1 MHACRHSGGQAARTD
16 SHLQSP
22 SGHLIRRGVGF
33 AQVMLARKLP
43 PGGSIKLTETP
54 VKVTAPDGYE
64 EPVITVPQSMMSPAK
79 VTNAPQ
85 VGRSHPLR
93 ILTSRLVGSEQVP
106 RATATGETLERS
118 VLGSA
123 PEYDAMMASKR
134 AGLDTSADFEEELS
148 AAEGDSL
155 LEDYRMR
162 QDQAR
167 EAESQ
172 LRLLKDEK
180 VMRHNHAAVGKRKVL
195 IHEQMA
201 KGKETRALAKWEKQS
216 RDWERFKV
224 RMSHKLGKTVD
235 ELVFSRAE
243 EWREML
249 EDFELLTKAEPPE
262 EASNPDQWEMSLR
275 NAWTKYV
282 SVGNSLSGLYLPIA
296 MRSDDDMHNFS
307 RIQRPEGA
315 RMRSAMTQQKM
326 MTGKTFMVSTKTWRD
341 SEFYAKKKQ
350 KFRKNLAKLWPH
362 EPLFEELEVHGHRP
376 GTAGA
381 TASTLNSAR
390 SQRTEPDVAAAEGPI
405 ADPVP
410 ERATDLPAGPDLTF
424 ESRRV
429 MLECTCGK
437 IASGTVSARNSG
449 STALYYTW
457 RKLEKPNVIG
467 KKPDGVQ
474 RLWFAAK
481 GGVVLPGRTVTFD
494 FNFKSDTPGAWT
506 ETWEL
511 TTQPTLPG
519 GAIRVS
525 AKGIALSRVENAV
538 QREALE
544 TKLAASIKMST
555 VSMMLGDLVPE
566 LDLDR
571 GETPAVIKQV
581 TDPEGMAQQAAL
593 KLSPG
598 ETDVTEELFNSQNR
612 RLHLFFSPDLFPSFQ
627 ALAQQVFGLLN
638 FPQADREW
646 DLSVD
651 SLWKLIKGI
660 SDERAQQKCLD
671 TLAALVKIATI
682 PPTEGSLFYAIGH
695 TLLGDLADATEVY
708 GNKTK
713 GELQELG
720 QYPAD
725 PAPPEE
731 GQDPEPP
738 PELTDGEQ
746 GQVAAFVEKAEAEV
760 KELLGATVDKFE
772 SLCIAGEVESRM
784 MALQHFGLI
793 PQEEHEEEEDDDDET
808 ASNVSGFSGKVP
820 PIGSAGELE
829 QYSMMSALNQSAN
842 MTGSQLYSS
851 LVDGGGHTPHEQQ

>member
-1 MHACRHSGGQAARTD
+1 MVWAVTQRERERERERERDGRTDARTQMGGTRGPRTVYVMRSSSGASNSAARDGETER
-16 SHLQSP
+16 Q
-22 SGHLIRRGVGF
+22 RERK
-33 AQVMLARKLP
+33 VMLARKLP
-43 PGGSIKLTETP
+43 PGGSIKLTEAP
-54 VKVTAPDGYE
+54 VKVTAPDGYA
-64 EPVITVPQSMMSPAK
+64 EPVITVPQSMISPSK
-79 VTNAPQ
+79 
-85 VGRSHPLR
+85 
-93 ILTSRLVGSEQVP
+93 VP

-155 LEDYRMR
+155 LDDYRMR

-180 VMRHNHAAVGKRKVL
+180 VMRHNHAAVGKRKLL

-201 KGKETRALAKWEKQS
+201 KGKETRALAKWERQS
-216 RDWERFKV
+216 HEWERFKV
-224 RMSHKLGKTVD
+224 RMSHRLGKTVD

-249 EDFELLTKAEPPE
+249 EDFQLLTKAEPPE

-275 NAWTKYV
+275 NAWTKYI

-296 MRSDDDMHNFS
+296 MRSNDDMQNFS

-315 RMRSAMTQQKM
+315 RMRTAMTQHKM
-326 MTGKTFMVSTKTWRD
+326 VTGKTFMVSTKTWRD
-341 SEFYAKKKQ
+341 SEYYAKKKQ

-362 EPLFEELEVHGHRP
+362 EPLFEELEVHGYRP

-381 TASTLNSAR
+381 TTSSMGTAR
-390 SQRTEPDVAAAEGPI
+390 TGRSEPADDAPI

-410 ERATDLPAGPDLTF
+410 ERPTDLPAGPDLTF

-429 MLECTCGK
+429 LLECTCGK
-437 IASGTVSARNSG
+437 IASGTVSARNTG
-449 STALYYTW
+449 STALYFTW

-481 GGVVLPGRTVTFD
+481 GGVVLPGRSVTFD

-506 ETWEL
+506 DTWEL

-519 GAIRVS
+519 GAVRVS

-538 QREALE
+538 QRDALE

-566 LDLDR
+566 LDLGR

-581 TDPEGMAQQAAL
+581 TDPEGMAKQAAL
-593 KLSPG
+593 TRSPG

-612 RLHLFFSPDLFPSFQ
+612 NINLFFSPDLFPSFQ
-627 ALAQQVFGLLN
+627 ALAQQVLGLLN

-660 SDERAQQKCLD
+660 SD
-671 TLAALVKIATI
+671 
-682 PPTEGSLFYAIGH
+682 
-695 TLLGDLADATEVY
+695 
-708 GNKTK
+708 
-713 GELQELG
+713 
-720 QYPAD
+720 
-725 PAPPEE
+725 
-731 GQDPEPP
+731 
-738 PELTDGEQ
+738 
-746 GQVAAFVEKAEAEV
+746 
-760 KELLGATVDKFE
+760 
-772 SLCIAGEVESRM
+772 
-784 MALQHFGLI
+784 
-793 PQEEHEEEEDDDDET
+793 
-808 ASNVSGFSGKVP
+808 
-820 PIGSAGELE
+820 
-829 QYSMMSALNQSAN
+829 
-842 MTGSQLYSS
+842 
-851 LVDGGGHTPHEQQ
+851 

>member
-1 MHACRHSGGQAARTD
+1 MGGTRGPRTVYVMRSSSGASNSAARDGETER
-16 SHLQSP
+16 Q
-22 SGHLIRRGVGF
+22 RERK
-33 AQVMLARKLP
+33 VMLARKLP
-43 PGGSIKLTETP
+43 PGGSIKLTEAP
-54 VKVTAPDGYE
+54 VKVTAPDGYA
-64 EPVITVPQSMMSPAK
+64 EPVITVPQSMISPSK
-79 VTNAPQ
+79 
-85 VGRSHPLR
+85 
-93 ILTSRLVGSEQVP
+93 VP

-155 LEDYRMR
+155 LDDYRMR

-180 VMRHNHAAVGKRKVL
+180 VMRHNHAAVGKRKLL

-201 KGKETRALAKWEKQS
+201 KGKETRALAKWERQS
-216 RDWERFKV
+216 HEWERFKV
-224 RMSHKLGKTVD
+224 RMSHRLGKTVD

-249 EDFELLTKAEPPE
+249 EDFQLLTKAEPPE

-275 NAWTKYV
+275 NAWTKYI

-296 MRSDDDMHNFS
+296 MRSNDDMQNFS

-315 RMRSAMTQQKM
+315 RMRTAMTQHKM
-326 MTGKTFMVSTKTWRD
+326 VTGKTFMVSTKTWRD
-341 SEFYAKKKQ
+341 SEYYAKKKQ

-362 EPLFEELEVHGHRP
+362 EPLFEELEVHGYRP

-381 TASTLNSAR
+381 TTSSMGTAR
-390 SQRTEPDVAAAEGPI
+390 TGRSEPADDAPI

-410 ERATDLPAGPDLTF
+410 ERPTDLPAGPDLTF

-429 MLECTCGK
+429 LLECTCGK
-437 IASGTVSARNSG
+437 IASGTVSARNTG
-449 STALYYTW
+449 STALYFTW

-481 GGVVLPGRTVTFD
+481 GGVVLPGRSVTFD

-506 ETWEL
+506 DTWEL

-519 GAIRVS
+519 GAVRVS

-538 QREALE
+538 QRDALE

-566 LDLDR
+566 LDLGR

-581 TDPEGMAQQAAL
+581 TDPEGMAKQAAL
-593 KLSPG
+593 TRSPG

-612 RLHLFFSPDLFPSFQ
+612 KINLFFSPDLFPSFQ

-695 TLLGDLADATEVY
+695 TLLGDLADATESY
-708 GNKTK
+708 GNRTK
-713 GELQELG
+713 SELQELG

-725 PAPPEE
+725 PPPPEE
-731 GQDPEPP
+731 GQEPEPP
-738 PELTDGEQ
+738 PVLSDGEN

-793 PQEEHEEEEDDDDET
+793 PQEEHDDGEDDDET
-808 ASNVSGFSGKVP
+808 ASNLSGFSGKVP

-851 LVDGGGHTPHEQQ
+851 LVDGGGHTPHEEQ

>member
-1 MHACRHSGGQAARTD
+1 MGGARGPRTVYVMRANSSGSEAAEGVRSGGLDSSQAKRT
-16 SHLQSP
+16 
-22 SGHLIRRGVGF
+22 
-33 AQVMLARKLP
+33 VMLARKLP
-43 PGGSIKLTETP
+43 PGGSISLTETP
-54 VKVTAPDGYE
+54 VKVTAPDGYA
-64 EPVITVPQSMMSPAK
+64 EPVITVPQSMMSPTK
-79 VTNAPQ
+79 T
-85 VGRSHPLR
+85 
-93 ILTSRLVGSEQVP
+93 P
-106 RATATGETLERS
+106 RAAATGETLERS

-123 PEYDAMMASKR
+123 PEYDALMASKR

-155 LEDYRMR
+155 LDDYRVR
-162 QDQAR
+162 QDEAR
-167 EAESQ
+167 EAEQQ

-180 VMRHNHAAVGKRKVL
+180 VMRHNLAAVGKRKML

-201 KGKETRALAKWEKQS
+201 KGKETRALVKWEKHS
-216 RDWERFKV
+216 REWERFKV
-224 RMSHKLGKTVD
+224 RMSHQLGKTVD

-249 EDFELLTKAEPPE
+249 EDFQLLQKAEPPE

-282 SVGNSLSGLYLPIA
+282 SVGNSLSGLYLRIA
-296 MRSDDDMHNFS
+296 TRSDDDLHNFV
-307 RIQRPEGA
+307 RIQRPDGA

-341 SEFYAKKKQ
+341 SAYYDKKKQ
-350 KFRKNLAKLWPH
+350 QFRKNLQKIWPH
-362 EPLFEELEVHGHRP
+362 EPMFEELEVHGYRP

-381 TASTLNSAR
+381 TTSTMGT
-390 SQRTEPDVAAAEGPI
+390 QPTGQIAAMSVDSGPI

-410 ERATDLPAGPDLTF
+410 ERVSQGPIGPDLTL

-429 MLECTCGK
+429 LLECTCGK

-457 RKLEKPNVIG
+457 RKLAKPNVLG
-467 KKPDGVQ
+467 KKDDGMT

-481 GGVVLPGRTVTFD
+481 GGVVLPGRSVTFD
-494 FNFKSDTPGAWT
+494 FNFKSDSPGAWT
-506 ETWEL
+506 EAWEL
-511 TTQPTLPG
+511 TTQPELPG

-571 GETPAVIKQV
+571 GETPAVIKQI
-581 TDPEGMAQQAAL
+581 TDPEGMAKQAAL

-612 RLHLFFSPDLFPSFQ
+612 KINLFFSPDLFPSFQ
-627 ALAQQVFGLLN
+627 ALAQQVFALLN

-651 SLWKLIKGI
+651 SLWKLIKGVAK
-660 SDERAQQKCLD
+660 ERPRQKCLD

-682 PPTEGSLFYAIGH
+682 PPTEGSLFYAIAH
-695 TLLGDLADATEVY
+695 TLFGDLADQTEAY
-708 GNKTK
+708 GTKTK
-713 GELQELG
+713 AELQELG

-731 GQDPEPP
+731 GEEPAAP
-738 PELTDGEQ
+738 VELSEGEQ
-746 GQVAAFVEKAEAEV
+746 GQVAAFVGKAEEEV
-760 KELLGATVDKFE
+760 KALLGATVDKFE

-793 PQEEHEEEEDDDDET
+793 PQEEHDEDEDDDDT
-808 ASNVSGFSGKVP
+808 ASNISGFSGKVP
-820 PIGSAGELE
+820 PLGSAGELE

-851 LVDGGGHTPHEQQ
+851 LVDGGGHTPHEDA